1 MNSKEIFNGFSAETF
16 RFLLEIGFNNNA
28 DWFEAN
34 RKRYEQFVRDP
45 MRRLAAALMP
55 TALDTDGNFNPSI
68 NASVSRIRRDTRFT
82 KDKSPYRDHMW
93 IGFRYPRTRISE
105 GCTLWFEIKSL
116 NVQIGFQL
124 SGCIGESVASVAF
137 AAVNKSARVKRM
149 CTRADVSLSPL
160 RDKRK
165 RMINF
170 IVIFI
175 LQQTE
180 QQVK

>member
-1 MNSKEIFNGFSAETF
+1 MNSKELFNGFSAETF

-55 TALDTDGNFNPSI
+55 TALDIDGNFNPSI

-105 GCTLWFEIKSL
+105 GCTLWFEITPHRYDYGLRVSFINPGIHGSISKKDTCRSDE
-116 NVQIGFQL
+116 I
-124 SGCIGESVASVAF
+124 SRACTF
-137 AAVNKSARVKRM
+137 A
-149 CTRADVSLSPL
+149 
-160 RDKRK
+160 
-165 RMINF
+165 
-170 IVIFI
+170 
-175 LQQTE
+175 
-180 QQVK
+180 